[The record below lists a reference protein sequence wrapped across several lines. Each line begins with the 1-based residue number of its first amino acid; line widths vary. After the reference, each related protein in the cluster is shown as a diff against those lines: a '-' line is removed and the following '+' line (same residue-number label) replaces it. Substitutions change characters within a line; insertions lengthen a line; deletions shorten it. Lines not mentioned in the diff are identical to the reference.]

1 MQENLMWTLKQ
12 LHLTLEQYGRTTM
25 KDLDLSPTQSAV
37 LHYLLAQ
44 KGQVVYAVDLHE
56 ILGISKSS
64 VSSALKSLKQKGY
77 LTTAGDPV
85 DDRKKRIA
93 LTQKA
98 MDMEQTIEASLLEQQ
113 KRLCREISPQRL
125 ERLQDDLMIMLGNIR
140 NESRLEEQL

>member
-1 MQENLMWTLKQ
+1 MHKNLMWTLKQ
-12 LHLTLEQYGRTTM
+12 LHLSLEQYGRTTM

-44 KGQVVYAVDLHE
+44 KGQIVYAVDLHE

-98 MDMEQTIEASLLEQQ
+98 MDMEQAIEASLLACAGERSAASCGRTST
-113 KRLCREISPQRL
+113 RLTAPSPSAGPS
-125 ERLQDDLMIMLGNIR
+125 MR
-140 NESRLEEQL
+140 NGAEG

>member
-56 ILGISKSS
+56 LLGISKSS

-93 LTQKA
+93 LTPKA
-98 MDMEQTIEASLLEQQ
+98 MDTTRRGTP
-113 KRLCREISPQRL
+113 KRKMCWPKPKRSARKSW
-125 ERLQDDLMIMLGNIR
+125 R
-140 NESRLEEQL
+140 S